1 MNDFFI
7 PYKYQLLHTAI
18 AVVLLLLLKFLLS
31 KIIRKVGILSNYH
44 DARTFLILRYANIF
58 IFLMGLAAL
67 SIIWNVNFEDLGLL
81 LSSIFAV
88 IGVALFAQW
97 SILSNITAG
106 VILFFTFPFK
116 IGDKIE
122 IQDKDFPMRAI
133 IEDIKAFHVLLRTE
147 EGELL
152 TYPNNLLL
160 QKGVKVFTS
169 TAEDDGSESL

>member
-18 AVVLLLLLKFLLS
+18 AVVLLLFLKFLLS

>member
-18 AVVLLLLLKFLLS
+18 AVVLLLFLKFLLS

-58 IFLMGLAAL
+58 IFLIGLAAL